1 MNTVNI
7 THLETIYKGCDPSG
21 VKADPSKS
29 HVIRFCRHTSHSH
42 ATIMSLLSP
51 AFLNAQQL
59 ADEKVSNKPYHIT
72 ILWTIKISQKR
83 KPENSETAME
93 ALRYFLLNLKTPA
106 NGVIISIYYLPD
118 AYSAQA
124 TQWKHSQ
131 FWPFEKRWNPQGEY
145 VTVHKA
151 EPLMSRTR
159 VHKTKNS
166 EKNIL
171 PLVEKYAS
179 QYGYDIK
186 YVDYKMKAQE
196 IYETMRCSDYHF
208 CYAGATYYTAA
219 MVGIPALAWH
229 NMDSIEYKELLV
241 ENLKG
246 ERSAHRVQ
254 ENGWGMTLNI
264 GKIRQYDWDN
274 DIVISQPNQNQ
285 MFLDK
290 QNEIEK
296 AFIGMLKK

>member
-7 THLETIYKGCDPSG
+7 IHLETIYKGCDPSG
-21 VKADPSKS
+21 IKTDPARS

-42 ATIMSLLSP
+42 GTIMSLLSP

-59 ADEKVSNKPYHIT
+59 ADEKVSNEPYHIT
-72 ILWTIKISQKR
+72 ILWTIDIHQKR
-83 KPENSETAME
+83 KPENAETAIQ

-106 NGVIISIYYLPD
+106 NGAIISIYHALG
-118 AYSAQA
+118 AYPGQA
-124 TQWKHSQ
+124 TPWRHSQ
-131 FWPFEKRWNPQGEY
+131 FWPFAERWNPQGKY

-151 EPLMSRTR
+151 ERLMSRTR
-159 VHKTKNS
+159 SQKTKNS
-166 EKNIL
+166 EEKIL

-186 YVDYKMKAQE
+186 YIDYKMKAQE
-196 IYETMRCSDYHF
+196 IYETMRYSDYHF

-229 NMDSIEYKELLV
+229 HVDSIKYRKENIESL
-241 ENLKG
+241 EG
-246 ERSAHRVQ
+246 ERSTHTVQ
-254 ENGWGMTLNI
+254 ENGWGMTLQV

-274 DIVISQPNQNQ
+274 DIVISKPNQNQ

-290 QNEIEK
+290 QNEIKK
-296 AFIGMLKK
+296 AFIGMIND